1 MLRVKSVHIWVFLDV
16 MRLCFSFFSRA
27 LYINLLGLCSF
38 LVCSLFAGM
47 CLYSIY
53 KNCDPLMAGQISSHD
68 QVWWRDA
75 QQSWELWLSV
85 LLGLIR
91 TGLHKAGHYDL
102 KSILQL
108 KHQYVTLTVTGSFEN
123 QLNNARLYVAQNSN
137 FFKIRSYFTEKVSSA
152 FPPEVLW
159 LLSLSSVIY
168 RGSWKQHKG
177 CLQTEAAAAAAA
189 GHCWGQFCYI
199 KGCRQT
205 EQL

>member
-1 MLRVKSVHIWVFLDV
+1 

-108 KHQYVTLTVTGSFEN
+108 KHQYVTLIVTGSFEN
-123 QLNNARLYVAQNSN
+123 QLNNARLSVAQNSN
-137 FFKIRSYFTEKVSSA
+137 LTETGSYFVEKMSSGWPSDVPPLLCPSAA
-152 FPPEVLW
+152 FYLAELSAMTTRCCSCSFGLQAAYM
-159 LLSLSSVIY
+159 LLSGTSMNHRV
-168 RGSWKQHKG
+168 
-177 CLQTEAAAAAAA
+177 EA
-189 GHCWGQFCYI
+189 
-199 KGCRQT
+199 
-205 EQL
+205 EQS